1 MTLCLVA
8 KQLMLSQPRGG
19 KFKPKVFLCCM
30 LWPFFNAWIQ
40 VAVGLAVEFE
50 VVGGFVAASR
60 PESTSGGQDNYF
72 ALGTLAMES

>member
-1 MTLCLVA
+1 
-8 KQLMLSQPRGG
+8 
-19 KFKPKVFLCCM
+19 M

-72 ALGTLAMES
+72 ALGTVAMES

>member
-1 MTLCLVA
+1 
-8 KQLMLSQPRGG
+8 MLSQPRGG
-19 KFKPKVFLCCM
+19 KFEPKVFLCCV

-50 VVGGFVAASR
+50 VVGGLVAASR

-72 ALGTLAMES
+72 ALGTVAIDS

>member
-1 MTLCLVA
+1 
-8 KQLMLSQPRGG
+8 MLSQPHGD
-19 KFKPKVFLCCM
+19 KFEPKVFLSCM

-72 ALGTLAMES
+72 ALLGTAVQWQ